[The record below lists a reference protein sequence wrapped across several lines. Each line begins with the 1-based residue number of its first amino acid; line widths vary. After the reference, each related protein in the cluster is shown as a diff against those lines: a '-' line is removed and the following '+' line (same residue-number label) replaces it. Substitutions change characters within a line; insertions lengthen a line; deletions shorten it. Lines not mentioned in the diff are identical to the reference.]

1 MNGVYKIE
9 YYIKIAGL
17 IVFSNFMGLLLAMT
31 QTKIINKYRLTVIKS
46 TKILQKKLISIRQKR
61 W

>member
-17 IVFSNFMGLLLAMT
+17 IVFSNFMGLHLAMT
-31 QTKIINKYRLTVIKS
+31 Q
-46 TKILQKKLISIRQKR
+46 QK
-61 W
+61 